1 METYRAI
8 GKFINKSVM
17 QESARDPF
25 KLYSALFE
33 EEGGTNAWINVT
45 EKQYRSIKL
54 GERVNIEV
62 GISSISNG
70 TWTATLFGKE
80 KA

>member
-1 METYRAI
+1 METYRTI

-17 QESARDPF
+17 QESVRDPF

-33 EEGGTNAWINVT
+33 EEGGINVWINVT

-62 GISSISNG
+62 GITTLSTGI
-70 TWTATLFGKE
+70 WTATLFGKE
-80 KA
+80 NA